1 MKIEIAVAGPAGAL
15 VALCKALKPFGPTFE
30 HPEGEPPRILLFSDH
45 RSLDD
50 RLLAVSRLT
59 AELEKGLCL
68 DETFD
73 FRVRNLAYSEPP
85 PFRERS
91 AYQPVPG
98 LTIQPYDPDQVKSK
112 NSRTILL
119 DERRAFGTGRHPS
132 TLLCLKALARLPR
145 SAWDLD
151 RRVVLDFGCGTGLL
165 AMAALKLGALRC
177 TGVEIDPD
185 AAQTAARNVAL
196 NGMSARIEIV
206 EGSWECVR
214 GRYGL
219 VLANLVASLLLR
231 TGKRIPGHLHQDGRA
246 VISGFSACQMESMEN
261 AFADLGMEALEKDTY
276 AGWGCL
282 VLIRTR
288 SGPGGKARLEK
299 PDLFQPAAL
308 SRSRH
313 NLHQ

>member
-30 HPEGEPPRILLFSDH
+30 HPEGEAPRILLFSDH

-50 RLLAVSRLT
+50 NLLAVSRVT
-59 AELEKGLCL
+59 AQLEKGLGL
-68 DETFD
+68 DEKFD
-73 FRVRNLAYSEPP
+73 FRVRNLAYAEPP

-91 AYQPVPG
+91 AFQPIPD
-98 LTIQPYDPDQVKSK
+98 LTIQPFDPEPVKSK
-112 NSRTILL
+112 DPRTILL
-119 DERRAFGTGRHPS
+119 DEERAFGTGRHPS
-132 TLLCLKALARLPR
+132 TVLCLKALTRLAR
-145 SAWDLD
+145 SAWDLH

-165 AMAALKLGALRC
+165 ALAAVKLGALRC

-185 AAQTAARNVAL
+185 AAQTAARNVVL
-196 NGMSARIEIV
+196 NGMSERIEIV

-219 VLANLVASLLLR
+219 VLANLVASLLLK

-246 VISGFSACQMESMEN
+246 VISGFSVRQMESMEN
-261 AFADLGMEALEKDTY
+261 AFADLGMEALERDTY

-282 VLIRTR
+282 VLSRTR
-288 SGPGGKARLEK
+288 SAPGGKARL
-299 PDLFQPAAL
+299 
-308 SRSRH
+308 
-313 NLHQ
+313 